1 LLRQVA
7 KNWFDWHL
15 KTFGRPPAILELL
28 RFHPENLKASLLRF
42 PQWLFGLAELSFG
55 SGVEKSEIFKVV
67 ETMKPMPTGLELVR
81 IGGSNDGGYL
91 VPDDLAG
98 VTACF
103 SPGVALNAS
112 FESQLAKLGI
122 KSFMADFSVDCP
134 PIDNP
139 LFDFQKKF
147 LGVDSRQ
154 PNIIRLDEWMN
165 QKSPGDDDLILQM
178 DIEGAEWPILA
189 DAQVDTLRRFRIV
202 VLEIH
207 DLDIMLTSAAGLRMA
222 EAVFQKLQSIFITAH
237 IHVNNCSKA
246 IRYRG
251 VTIAPII
258 EITLLRRDRV
268 VSSNSGDKV
277 QIPHPLDEKN
287 VPYFSEVKVPSYWRS

>member
-1 LLRQVA
+1 MLRQIA
-7 KNWFDWHL
+7 KNWLDWHY
-15 KTFGRPPAILELL
+15 KTFRRPPAILELL
-28 RFHPENLKASLLRF
+28 RFHPENLKAYLLRF
-42 PQWLFGLAELSFG
+42 PQWLFGLAGLSFG

-67 ETMKPMPTGLELVR
+67 DTMKPMPTGIELVR
-81 IGGSNDGGYL
+81 VGGSNDGGYL

-98 VTACF
+98 VAACF

-112 FESQLAKLGI
+112 FELQLAEQGI
-122 KSFMADFSVDCP
+122 KSFMADYSVDFP
-134 PIDNP
+134 PIDNS

-154 PNIIRLDEWMN
+154 PNIIRLDEWVN
-165 QKSPGDDDLILQM
+165 QKSPGNDDLILQM

-189 DAQVDTLRRFRIV
+189 DAQIDTLRRFRIV
-202 VLEIH
+202 VLEFH
-207 DLDIMLTSAAGLRMA
+207 DLDAMLTSVAGLRMA

-246 IRYRG
+246 IQYRG
-251 VTIAPII
+251 LAIPPIV
-258 EITLLRRDRV
+258 EFTLLRRDRV
-268 VSSNSGDKV
+268 VSSASATKV

-287 VPYFSEVKVPSYWRS
+287 VPYFSDVKVPSYWRS